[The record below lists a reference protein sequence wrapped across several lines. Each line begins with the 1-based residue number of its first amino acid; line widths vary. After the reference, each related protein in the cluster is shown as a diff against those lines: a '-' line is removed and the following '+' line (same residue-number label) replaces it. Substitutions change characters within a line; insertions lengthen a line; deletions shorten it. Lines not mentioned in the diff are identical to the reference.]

1 MFAKMPRLLLMACI
15 ICPSLARALGL
26 GEIHLNSALNEPLRA
41 DIDLVAASPDELTAL
56 RASLASREAFTRYG
70 IDRPNFISSFT
81 FKVAKSADGHDVLQ
95 VRSTDAIPEPFVT
108 FLVEVNWARGRLM
121 REYTVLLDPPT
132 YTPGET
138 PGTAAPV
145 TGATSTPGST
155 AAQPPQSPSQ
165 PAPSMPAAAQ
175 GSPAS
180 PRRAAMTPPAS
191 APDAS
196 VRQGPASGAASY
208 RTVSGDTLTKIAQR
222 TRGGGPAQVD
232 QTMLAIYR
240 ANPEAFE
247 GNINLLRRGTVLRI
261 PGADEIAAL
270 NQKEAMDEVA
280 RQMSAWR
287 SGASASAGGR
297 LRLVTPKP
305 TGEGTGS
312 GAPGTSAGGGN
323 DVAALKNR
331 VKDLEAQLA
340 ESHRLVDVSNAQLA
354 DLQHKLA
361 SATAAAAAAGATA
374 AKPVAATPPTPPAPP
389 PPAAPAPAAT
399 PAATAP
405 APTEAQNATPPAPS
419 AAQPS
424 AEAPSAAVA
433 PAVPA
438 PAAAPSGSWLDW
450 IVDNWQVPGAVIVLL
465 LGALGFTAYKR
476 RQRSA
481 DGDELSALAGGT
493 SAHRSEPS
501 PRDYAG
507 SYKVTESFGP
517 GDTAEI
523 KALEPVPA
531 PARPA
536 SEPVAAR
543 PTDETMSAESPVTID
558 QGDPIAEADFHMA
571 YGLYDQAADLVRIAL
586 EREPERRDLQMKLL
600 EIYFVWGNAE
610 NFLHT
615 ARELSATRD
624 RAPAGEWDKIMIM
637 GKQICPDED
646 LFKQGSAGM
655 HGADTSVDL
664 NLDGG
669 ENRVDIDL
677 FSENSV
683 EHGRTEAS
691 GATSDDSLAATG
703 ESPQLHSQGLDFVLD
718 APERGAEPRHASS
731 SRDEPTIESPT
742 VESPTVENE
751 QMTFGEAPSPTRPE
765 DHTAEVEIHDLGFD
779 LDHLEATDTPVAVGA
794 NLDKA
799 DKSAANAPTVVSGL
813 DESARQRL
821 AAEADSSAKD
831 SDLTQLEREL
841 EASFIAELAA
851 SSDDIKESIVQES
864 APTVNMA
871 ADLDSARTGKFK
883 RIDSTSDTA
892 ETEVL
897 GTDSTAKMEAIDANN
912 VDLDFSQLTHDMG
925 SGGDGHEAAGGGEAT
940 GVREA
945 FDNSQRVRA
954 VDLDLS
960 ESATRT
966 SAIPNAMDTM
976 EARQLIVK
984 SSDTEIPGGEFAP
997 VTMSEVGTKLDLAR
1011 AYMDMG
1017 DPEGARSILE
1027 EVVQEGSASQKKEA
1041 TRLIQSLPG

>member
-1 MFAKMPRLLLMACI
+1 MFAKMPRLLLTACI

-41 DIDLVAASPDELTAL
+41 EIDLVAVTPDELTAL
-56 RASLASREAFTRYG
+56 RATMASREAFTRYG
-70 IDRPNFISSFT
+70 IDRPAFISSFT
-81 FKVAKSADGHDVLQ
+81 FKVAKSAEGRDVLQ
-95 VRSTDAIPEPFVT
+95 VRSTDSIPEPFVT

-132 YTPGET
+132 YTPGE
-138 PGTAAPV
+138 
-145 TGATSTPGST
+145 SPGST
-155 AAQPPQSPSQ
+155 APVAGATAAAIPAPQSPAQ

-180 PRRAAMTPPAS
+180 PRRSSMSPPAT
-191 APDAS
+191 APA
-196 VRQGPASGAASY
+196 PAGSY
-208 RTVSGDTLTKIAQR
+208 RTVSGDTLMRIAQR
-222 TRGGGPAQVD
+222 THGGGTAQVD

-240 ANPEAFE
+240 ANPDAFE

-287 SGASASAGGR
+287 NGAAASASGGR
-297 LRLVTPKP
+297 LRLVTPRAA
-305 TGEGTGS
+305 GEGTGS
-312 GAPGTSAGGGN
+312 GATGGAAGSS
-323 DVAALKNR
+323 DVATLKGR
-331 VKDLEAQLA
+331 VKELESQLA
-340 ESHRLVDVSNAQLA
+340 ESRRLLDVSNGQLA

-361 SATAAAAAAGATA
+361 SAQAAAAAAGAA
-374 AKPVAATPPTPPAPP
+374 AAGKPPVVAAP
-389 PPAAPAPAAT
+389 AT
-399 PAATAP
+399 PAAPPAAAP
-405 APTEAQNATPPAPS
+405 AAPTPTEAQNAAPS
-419 AAQPS
+419 AAAPA
-424 AEAPSAAVA
+424 AEAPASAAA
-433 PAVPA
+433 PIPAVPA
-438 PAAAPSGSWLDW
+438 ASPSGSWLDW
-450 IVDNWQVPGAVIVLL
+450 IVDHWQIPGALVALL
-465 LGALGFTAYKR
+465 LAALGFTAFRR

-481 DGDELSALAGGT
+481 DADGLSALAGT
-493 SAHRSEPS
+493 AAQRAEPS

-507 SYKVTESFGP
+507 SYKVTETFGP

-523 KALEPVPA
+523 KALEPAPA
-531 PARPA
+531 PVKA
-536 SEPVAAR
+536 
-543 PTDETMSAESPVTID
+543 PTEAVGAKLADETMSAESPVTID

-610 NFLHT
+610 NFLH
-615 ARELSATRD
+615 AAKELAATRD
-624 RAPAGEWDKIMIM
+624 RAPAGEWEKIVIM
-637 GKQICPDED
+637 GKQICPDEE

-655 HGADTSVDL
+655 HGANTSVDL

-669 ENRVDIDL
+669 ENRLDIDL
-677 FSENSV
+677 FSETSV
-683 EHGRTEAS
+683 EQG
-691 GATSDDSLAATG
+691 GARQVSAKSDDSLADTA
-703 ESPQLHSQGLDFVLD
+703 ESPHLQDRGLDFVLD
-718 APERGAEPRHASS
+718 APERGAEPPHAQAA
-731 SRDEPTIESPT
+731 RAEPLHDEPTIES
-742 VESPTVENE
+742 E
-751 QMTFGEAPSPTRPE
+751 QLVFGNAQPAARASE

-779 LDHLEATDTPVAVGA
+779 LDHLEATDTPAAV
-794 NLDKA
+794 
-799 DKSAANAPTVVSGL
+799 SASLEKTDQSAGNAAPTVVSGM
-813 DESARQRL
+813 DESVRQRL
-821 AAEADSSAKD
+821 ADAASSAKD

-871 ADLDSARTGKFK
+871 ANVDAAQTGKFK
-883 RIDSTSDTA
+883 RIDTTADTT
-892 ETEVL
+892 ETEVM
-897 GTDSTAKMEAIDANN
+897 GTDSTAQMEGIDPNN

-925 SGGDGHEAAGGGEAT
+925 PGGDAHAAPGGEAT

-945 FDNSQRVRA
+945 FDNSQRVRSI
-954 VDLDLS
+954 DLDTS
-960 ESATRT
+960 ESVNR
-966 SAIPNAMDTM
+966 SAIPNAMDTL

-984 SSDTEIPGGEFAP
+984 SDTIIPGGEFAP